1 MKLHGSLVYLGS
13 VVAYV
18 ARVRFGIRVR
28 VRDSAIFEK
37 GGCGCGGTQRL
48 KKLKNIFIY
57 IFNIL
62 LSILFHIIQTYQRL
76 KTKILTKQ
84 LIY

>member
-1 MKLHGSLVYLGS
+1 MVKHEYYGHESHNLPFS
-13 VVAYV
+13 YV
-18 ARVRFGIRVR
+18 ARVRVR

-37 GGCGCGGTQRL
+37 GGCGCGGTRQL